1 MLNFRQVPVLIDGA
15 HALGSLP
22 LDLRSLQP
30 DYYVS
35 NAHKWFC
42 CPKGSAFM
50 YVSKELQDSTRPL
63 ILSHGFG
70 SGFSSEFIWS
80 GMSCHE

>member
-1 MLNFRQVPVLIDGA
+1 MLIDGA
-15 HALGSLP
+15 HALGSLDLNLSD
-22 LDLRSLQP
+22 LDP

-50 YVSKELQDSTRPL
+50 YVKKSLQQETRPL
-63 ILSHGFG
+63 IISHGYG
-70 SGFSSEFIWS
+70 SGFQSEFIWS
-80 GMSCHE
+80 GRSNMSQSSV